1 MRRTAIAVIT
11 LCVCS
16 LLGSMLLAAPAGAA
30 GSRMQFTFIQ
40 YDPSG
45 PDTNSNAQIN
55 REYVTI
61 SNTSGDRISVAG
73 WHLYDYQNHA
83 YALPSITLGPYTKIR
98 IHTGIA
104 ANADVDK
111 YWNLSYYVWNNTGD
125 RARLRDN
132 KNGLVDE
139 CSWNHDASSGYTSC

>member
-1 MRRTAIAVIT
+1 MCRTVAAIT
-11 LCVCS
+11 LIVCT
-16 LLGSMLLAAPAGAA
+16 LLGTALLAPSAGAT

-40 YDPSG
+40 YDSPGS
-45 PDTNSNAQIN
+45 DTGSNASIN
-55 REYVTI
+55 AEYVTI

-83 YALPSITLGPYTKIR
+83 YALPPISLAGHTKIR
-98 IHTGIA
+98 VHTGVGT
-104 ANADVDK
+104 NTGVDK
-111 YWNLSYYVWNNTGD
+111 YWGENYYVWNNTGD

-139 CSWNHDASSGYTSC
+139 CTWTTDHGYTTC